1 MPALRFDLVVLA
13 DPRPRFAE
21 GRCLAALLATAARNG
36 YRTALL
42 PVLAALP
49 TPAPP
54 FHPAVSAL
62 LAAGEVA
69 LLEGGRPHEAGLAL
83 VYHLLAA
90 RDPPGQPLR
99 LRAGQVVLRV
109 DQPWR
114 RADGTALVEPR
125 AAVANAGARLGR
137 EPEVVG
143 GDPLLSEALGAAE
156 AWPVVS

>member
-21 GRCLAALLATAARNG
+21 GRCLAALLATAARRG

-42 PVLAALP
+42 PVLASLP

-62 LAAGEVA
+62 LAAGEVT
-69 LLEGGRPHEAGLAL
+69 LLDGERTHEAALAL
-83 VYHLLAA
+83 VYHLLAV
-90 RDPPGQPLR
+90 RDPPGRPLR

-109 DQPWR
+109 DQPCR
-114 RADGTALVEPR
+114 RADGTALIDLR
-125 AAVANAGARLGR
+125 AG
-137 EPEVVG
+137 VG
-143 GDPLLSEALGAAE
+143 N
-156 AWPVVS
+156 V